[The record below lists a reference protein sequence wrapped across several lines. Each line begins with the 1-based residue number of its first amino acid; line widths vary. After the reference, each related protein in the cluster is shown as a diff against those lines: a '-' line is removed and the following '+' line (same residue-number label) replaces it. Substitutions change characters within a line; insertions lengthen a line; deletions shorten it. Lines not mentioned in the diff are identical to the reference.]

1 MEESF
6 LLLEEKEHSR
16 ALNILQSSV
25 NKLLHFVGD
34 ADIISASLSVSD
46 AGLSVQENKSKQ
58 NLPTC
63 SQDFQTGSRNGD
75 GKKAVVRGRKKPACR
90 PKKKAARRN
99 GSAAFSDHDES
110 GRNRSA
116 ESLFASTTA
125 SVQSRDVSR
134 AAPALQACE
143 KAKHENKDN
152 FDDDLQELADF
163 DCTYDFNPNLQHSG
177 SEAVSRAGVG
187 HMTQCGGKFPGKML
201 SMSAGTSDENVCVT
215 SGTQPQY
222 PAQMLDV
229 SASQEGGH
237 CEISHSHYGG
247 QILSTA
253 ASDIKANCHLSH
265 ASQYGAPQIMSGS
278 QMDSGGGEAQ
288 RYSGGVLDSSG
299 DHSQYGGGVMD
310 SGGGP
315 SQYAGG
321 VIDSS
326 GDPSQYAGGV
336 IDASGE
342 SSQYAGGGVI
352 DSTGETSQYA
362 GGVIDMSVAQE
373 VQNCDP
379 SHAHAQYTGAMIP
392 TAQDVTVST
401 TSQYG
406 GTVLAMS
413 MPETV
418 SYSHSGAHYSHTIMQ
433 GLNCAATPPQFTDT
447 VLDMSTA
454 ASRQC
459 ESGIS
464 ASHLPAHYAGTIFEG
479 AVIGTQAGAAC
490 NPFQFRRPVFEPH
503 EAFHRSQDLTQSL
516 MHASML
522 QQQQLYQLHHQSMT
536 SRWRTF
542 VCRGCGESLTHY
554 RSVRAHLLTH
564 GSSPLSCRF
573 CRQQQVNH
581 IALLHHLCGGQHWKQ
596 SANVSRE
603 IYMCHECS
611 KFFTSKPRLRSHF
624 ETEHNMEMPGDIKYM
639 CRFCGLQLS
648 RKLSMFLHYRQ
659 HAGGRFVCRLCGAI
673 LNDFVQYASHMA
685 DHDRR
690 RKKRTCRQCGEVFRC
705 HQSLM
710 HHIKTHPGHTCDLC
724 QKVCSSQAAL
734 SRHQSKAHNINAK
747 SKVTRSR
754 TDGGRQ
760 CGICHKQFPRAKD
773 LELHSHL
780 HTGRVFLCLRIARL
794 IFFILMSILIILE
807 DLTLLTM

>member
-6 LLLEEKEHSR
+6 LLLEEKEQSR

-25 NKLLHFVGD
+25 NKLLHFVGE
-34 ADIISASLSVSD
+34 ADIISANFSLSDPS
-46 AGLSVQENKSKQ
+46 LSGQENKSKQ
-58 NLPTC
+58 NPPTC
-63 SQDFQTGSRNGD
+63 SQDFQIGNGNGNRKKAGVR
-75 GKKAVVRGRKKPACR
+75 GKKKPVSR
-90 PKKKAARRN
+90 PKKKTARRSS
-99 GSAAFSDHDES
+99 SAAFCEDGDES
-110 GRNRSA
+110 GRNGTP
-116 ESLFASTTA
+116 ESLFAPAAA
-125 SVQSRDVSR
+125 SIQTGDVSR
-134 AAPALQACE
+134 AAPSMQPCE
-143 KAKHENKDN
+143 KGKRESKDSN

-163 DCTYDFNPNLQHSG
+163 DCTYDFNPNIQHTS
-177 SEAVSRAGVG
+177 SDAVSRAGVG
-187 HMTQCGGKFPGKML
+187 HMTQCGGKFTGKML
-201 SMSAGTSDENVCVT
+201 SMSAGTSDENACET
-215 SGTQPQY
+215 SGSQPQY

-229 SASQEGGH
+229 SASHEGGH

-247 QILSTA
+247 QTLSSA
-253 ASDIKANCHLSH
+253 ASDMKTNCHLSH
-265 ASQYGAPQIMSGS
+265 ATQYGVPQIMAASQIDSGS
-278 QMDSGGGEAQ
+278 GEAQ
-288 RYSGGVLDSSG
+288 QYARGVIDSNG
-299 DHSQYGGGVMD
+299 DHSQYAGGVMD
-310 SGGGP
+310 SSSGP

-326 GDPSQYAGGV
+326 GDPSQYAGSV
-336 IDASGE
+336 MDASGE

-373 VQNCDP
+373 VQSCDP

-401 TSQYG
+401 TSQYV

-418 SYSHSGAHYSHTIMQ
+418 SYSQSGAHYSHAIMQ
-433 GLNCAATPPQFTDT
+433 GVDCAATHPQFTDT

-454 ASRQC
+454 ANRQC

-464 ASHLPAHYAGTIFEG
+464 ASHLPAQYAGTIFEG
-479 AVIGTQAGAAC
+479 AVIGTQAGTAC
-490 NPFQFRRPVFEPH
+490 NHFQFRRPMFEPH
-503 EAFHRSQDLTQSL
+503 EAFHRTQDLTQSL

-542 VCRGCGESLTHY
+542 VCRGCGESLTHH

-573 CRQQQVNH
+573 CRQRQVNQV
-581 IALLHHLCGGQHWKQ
+581 AMLHHLCGGQHWKQ
-596 SANVSRE
+596 SAHVSRE

-611 KFFTSKPRLRSHF
+611 KFFTSKPRLRNHF
-624 ETEHNMEMPGDIKYM
+624 ETEHHMDMPEDIKYM

-685 DHDRR
+685 NHDRQ
-690 RKKRTCRQCGEVFRC
+690 RKKKTCRQCGEVFRC
-705 HQSLM
+705 HQSLS
-710 HHIKTHPGHTCDLC
+710 HHIKTHPSHTCDIC
-724 QKVCSSQAAL
+724 QKVCSSLAAL
-734 SRHQSKAHNINAK
+734 SKHQSRAHNINVK

-754 TDGGRQ
+754 TQGGHQ
-760 CGICHKQFPRAKD
+760 CGICHKQFPRAKE

-780 HTGRVFLCLRIARL
+780 HTGRVYYYRHCPFGNNYFYSDI
-794 IFFILMSILIILE
+794 
-807 DLTLLTM
+807 